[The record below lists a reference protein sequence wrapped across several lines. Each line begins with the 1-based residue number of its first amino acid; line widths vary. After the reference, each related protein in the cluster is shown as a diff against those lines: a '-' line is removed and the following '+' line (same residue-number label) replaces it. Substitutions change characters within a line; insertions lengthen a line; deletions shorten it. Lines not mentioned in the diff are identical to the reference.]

1 MSTVHLRRWTR
12 EEYDKMID
20 VGVLTANDRVELIE
34 GEIVTVTPQN
44 RPHATAVQLGAA
56 ALRRAFGEGV
66 EVRQQLPLALGD
78 DSEPEPDVAVVIGL
92 TRDYRD
98 AHPTTALLILEVADS
113 SLAFDRTN
121 KARLYARAGIAD
133 YWLVNLVDNVLEVR
147 RFPAPSPDSPDQWG
161 YAVVEQYRAT
171 DGVAPLDRPAN
182 PIVVAELL
190 P

>member
-1 MSTVHLRRWTR
+1 M
-12 EEYDKMID
+12 
-20 VGVLTANDRVELIE
+20 
-34 GEIVTVTPQN
+34 
-44 RPHATAVQLGAA
+44 
-56 ALRRAFGEGV
+56 
-66 EVRQQLPLALGD
+66 
-78 DSEPEPDVAVVIGL
+78 
-92 TRDYRD
+92 
-98 AHPTTALLILEVADS
+98 ADS

>member
-1 MSTVHLRRWTR
+1 MSAVQLRRWTR
-12 EEYDKMID
+12 DEYDRMID
-20 VGVLTANDRVELIE
+20 AGVLTENDRVELIE
-34 GEIVTVTPQN
+34 GEIVTVTPQKS
-44 RPHATAVQLGAA
+44 PHATAVQLAAA

-78 DSEPEPDVAVVIGL
+78 DSEPEPDIAVVIGS

-113 SLAFDRTN
+113 SLAFDRAN
-121 KARLYARAGIAD
+121 KVRVYARAGIAD
-133 YWLVNLVDNVLEVR
+133 YWLINLVDNVLEVR
-147 RFPAPSPDSPDQWG
+147 RFPAPSPDAPDQWG

-171 DGVAPLDRPAN
+171 DGVAPLERPQA
-182 PIVVAELL
+182 PIAVADLL